1 MQPVSI
7 RRKGEKLGIL
17 NIIVIFLLFMSF
29 YSKNL
34 SFEGFSNKNSFLKF
48 FRFSKKLLVKKYPV

>member
-29 YSKNL
+29 YSKNI
-34 SFEGFSNKNSFLKF
+34 SFEGFLNKNSVLKF
-48 FRFSKKLLVKKYPV
+48 FRFGKKIASKMYPI